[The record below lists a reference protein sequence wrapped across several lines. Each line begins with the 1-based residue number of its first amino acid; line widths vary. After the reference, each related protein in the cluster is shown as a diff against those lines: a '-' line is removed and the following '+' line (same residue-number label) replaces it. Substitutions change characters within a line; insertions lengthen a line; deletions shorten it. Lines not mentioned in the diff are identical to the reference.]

1 MYNRRAFL
9 GRLGQYALVAGGTTL
24 VPSYLSAESFATEE
38 GRLHQLTILHTNDVH
53 SRIEPFPMDGG
64 RNEGRGGIAKRAAL
78 IKKIRQE
85 QEQVLL
91 LDAGDMFQGT
101 PYFNYFNGEV
111 EVKLMSQMGY
121 DAATIGNHDF
131 DAGIANLQQQTKAH
145 ANFPLINCNY
155 DFSDTVLHQQVQP
168 YQIFQKGA
176 IKVGVIG
183 VGVALEGL
191 VGKELYKET
200 RYLDPIVQ
208 ANQYAALLK
217 HDEGCHYVICLSH
230 LGYQYKAD
238 KVSDLVLAERSKN
251 INLIIGGHTHT
262 YLDQPTLIKNQDSEE
277 VWVTQ
282 VGWAGMTLGRLDV
295 YFERNFNDRAMQCNN
310 QTIG

>member
-24 VPSYLSAESFATEE
+24 VPSYLSAETFATEE

-85 QEQVLL
+85 EKEVLL

-101 PYFNYFNGEV
+101 PYFNYFNGEL
-111 EVKLMSQMGY
+111 ELKLMSQMGY
-121 DAATIGNHDF
+121 DAGTIGNHDF
-131 DAGIANLQQQTKAH
+131 DAGIANLEQQTTAH
-145 ANFPLINCNY
+145 ANFPLVNCNY
-155 DFSDTVLHQQVQP
+155 DFSDTVLDKSINP

-176 IKVGVIG
+176 IKVGVLG
-183 VGVALEGL
+183 VGVELEGL
-191 VGKELYKET
+191 VSKELYKNT

-208 ANQYAALLK
+208 ANQYAAMLK

-230 LGYQYKAD
+230 LGYQYKNT
-238 KVSDLVLAERSKN
+238 KVSDLILAERSKN

-262 YLDQPTLIKNQDSEE
+262 YLSEPALVKNQDAEE

-295 YFERNFNDRAMQCNN
+295 YFEQNFQERAMQCNN
-310 QTIG
+310 QTVG

>member
-24 VPSYLSAESFATEE
+24 VPSYLSAESFTTEE

-78 IKKIRQE
+78 INKIRE
-85 QEQVLL
+85 EEEQVLL

-101 PYFNYFNGEV
+101 PYFNYFNGEL
-111 EVKLMSQMGY
+111 EIKLMSQMGY
-121 DAATIGNHDF
+121 DAGTIGNHDF
-131 DAGIANLQQQTKAH
+131 DAGIANLQKQTAAH
-145 ANFPLINCNY
+145 ASFPLINCNY
-155 DFSDTVLHQQVQP
+155 DFSDTILHQQVKP

-183 VGVALEGL
+183 VGVELEGL
-191 VGKELYKET
+191 VSKELYKNT
-200 RYLDPIVQ
+200 QYLDPIVQ

-230 LGYQYKAD
+230 LGYQYKSN
-238 KVSDLVLAERSKN
+238 KVSDRVLAERSKN

-262 YLDQPTLIKNQDSEE
+262 YLTEPALVTNQDQEE

-282 VGWAGMTLGRLDV
+282 VGWAGMTLGRLDI
-295 YFERNFNDRAMQCNN
+295 YFEQNFQERAMQCNN
-310 QTIG
+310 EAVN